1 MNLADYMFII
11 LGNNDLSQNFVTVT
25 FNVSCIFKIFIYLQC
40 FASVLAVSILFCY
53 PSLVTTLIA
62 VACSQFDKLKA
73 AILDI
78 RQQHIT
84 SRHWQEDEQDH
95 TISSRKLQAKLS
107 ACIRHHQNII
117 E

>member
-1 MNLADYMFII
+1 ML
-11 LGNNDLSQNFVTVT
+11 L
-25 FNVSCIFKIFIYLQC
+25 IFTYLQC
-40 FASVLAVSILFCY
+40 FASVLAAVIQFVY

-62 VACSQFDKLKA
+62 VACSQFDKIKV

-84 SRHWQEDEQDH
+84 AQHRQEDGKVHKIADCD
-95 TISSRKLQAKLS
+95 LQARLN
-107 ACIRHHQNII
+107 ACIRHHQDII

>member
-1 MNLADYMFII
+1 VGVAFGY
-11 LGNNDLSQNFVTVT
+11 V
-25 FNVSCIFKIFIYLQC
+25 
-40 FASVLAVSILFCY
+40 
-53 PSLVTTLIA
+53 SLVTTLIA
-62 VACSQFDKLKA
+62 VACSQFDKLKM

-84 SRHWQEDEQDH
+84 PHHWQEGEQDQ
-95 TISSRKLQAKLS
+95 TIANCGLQDKLT

>member
-1 MNLADYMFII
+1 VCSVFGYM
-11 LGNNDLSQNFVTVT
+11 
-25 FNVSCIFKIFIYLQC
+25 
-40 FASVLAVSILFCY
+40 
-53 PSLVTTLIA
+53 SLVTTLIA
-62 VACSQFDKLKA
+62 VACSQFDKLKM

-84 SRHWQEDEQDH
+84 PPYRQEDEQDH
-95 TISSRKLQAKLS
+95 KIANCDLQVKLN

>member
-1 MNLADYMFII
+1 M
-11 LGNNDLSQNFVTVT
+11 
-25 FNVSCIFKIFIYLQC
+25 
-40 FASVLAVSILFCY
+40 
-53 PSLVTTLIA
+53 SLVTTLIA

-84 SRHWQEDEQDH
+84 PQHGQEDEQVHKTENSD
-95 TISSRKLQAKLS
+95 LQAKFN
-107 ACIRHHQNII
+107 ACIRHHQDIM